1 MVKSRWLFVFA
12 LAGLAIFSAVFG
24 YIFGSTPKNMATE
37 YADWSEFGARMP
49 GYKIYPNPAD
59 EKMVDIGT
67 DISENADISRYTV
80 AALQALSDAESAC
93 VGISKKP
100 EKVRIT
106 VSSGYMRRMFV
117 FRIGSYT
124 RLSKGEIGTKEFW
137 IEAFEL
143 GVPAESMS
151 SSLGRKSRFE
161 DVFASMDDSVVEIKK
176 ESITIKM
183 KGERAN
189 WAGDVAKTC
198 ARLYTAQK
206 STGLYIQTVTIACPT
221 RESAVTVKFN
231 YKYFLDMMTGKLP
244 AQEFQKRVYIENQNP
259 SK

>member
-1 MVKSRWLFVFA
+1 MVKSKWLLVVM
-12 LAGLAIFSAVFG
+12 LVGMAIFSAVFG
-24 YIFGSTPKNMATE
+24 YIFGSTPKNMAVE
-37 YADWSEFGARMP
+37 YTDWSEFGSKMQ

-80 AALQALSDAESAC
+80 AALQTLSDAESAC

-117 FRIGSYT
+117 FRIGNYT
-124 RLSKGEIGTKEFW
+124 KLLKGEIGTKEFW
-137 IEAFEL
+137 IDAFDL

-161 DVFASMDDSVVEIKK
+161 DVFASMDDSAVEITS
-176 ESITIKM
+176 ESMTIKM
-183 KGERAN
+183 KGERED

-198 ARLYTAQK
+198 ARIYTAQK
-206 STGLYIQTVTIACPT
+206 STGLYIQTVTITCPT
-221 RESAVTVKFN
+221 REGTVTVKIN
-231 YKYFLDMMTGKLP
+231 YKYFLDMITGKLP
-244 AQEFQKRVYIENQNP
+244 AREFQKRVYVERGFQ
-259 SK
+259 

>member
-1 MVKSRWLFVFA
+1 MVKSRWLSVVA
-12 LAGLAIFSAVFG
+12 LAVLAIFSAVFG
-24 YIFGSTPKNMATE
+24 YIFGSTPQNLATE
-37 YADWSEFGARMP
+37 YVDWTEFGSRMP

-59 EKMVDIGT
+59 EKMVDVSA

-80 AALQALSDAESAC
+80 TALQALSDAESAC

-117 FRIGSYT
+117 FRIGNYA
-124 RLSKGEIGTKEFW
+124 RLLKGEIGTKEFW
-137 IEAFEL
+137 IDAFDL

-161 DVFASMDDSVVEIKK
+161 DVFASMDDSAVEINK
-176 ESITIKM
+176 ESMAISM
-183 KGERAN
+183 KGQRAD

-206 STGLYIQTVTIACPT
+206 SSGLYIETVTIACPT
-221 RESAVTVKFN
+221 RDGAVTVKFN

-244 AQEFQKRVYIENQNP
+244 AQEFQKRVYVERE
-259 SK
+259 